1 MSRVCLSII
10 ESKAA
15 SQWRFQEF
23 GGGHVMPLKS
33 SSYGRTCMDIQYTAL
48 QPQGCAASSYSSLRL
63 SYPVTPKIFNRGYE
77 YRAWRR
83 FSFFPEGY
91 FRLLSFRNLFF
102 AHTLAKS
109 VNFTAVPPT
118 SCRNMSVKSTLS
130 KLLVGGIGTGLK
142 FSGNCCLQLDIRRRA
157 TRVQQHDPP
166 RRTACHYQ
174 DHN

>member
-1 MSRVCLSII
+1 VEVWGIFGAR
-10 ESKAA
+10 ARDA
-15 SQWRFQEF
+15 TQW
-23 GGGHVMPLKS
+23 LA
-33 SSYGRTCMDIQYTAL
+33 YGRTCMDIQYTAL

-102 AHTLAKS
+102 AHTLANS